1 MNIMFMF
8 DYPIIASNG
17 GVQRVTDVLASE
29 FMRRGYKV
37 SYLCTSPQNNQDI
50 EPSVKCSPIQY
61 YLKIGIDTIQQIREL
76 TDKADVRLVINQS
89 FSNEAVSLLSAFPDT
104 TYKVSVFHSQPFAT
118 YKKERSILRCLTTP
132 HSLFGYVFK
141 YAGIIAPFLV
151 RDYYIRNAKKTFI
164 DLINVSDK
172 FCLLSDSSILRLRH
186 FIPNAPVSKL
196 IAINNPNTFIKKK
209 TNQRDREDII
219 LFVGRIENTSKN
231 LFDFIRVWKC
241 LMKKNP
247 NWRAIVVGDGVDLQ
261 QTKSYAN
268 RLRVERI
275 FFEGHQNDVGKYFSK
290 AKFICCTSNY
300 EGWPMVLIEAMQ
312 FGCIPISYNTFEAV
326 YDIIDD
332 GINGFI
338 VNKKILSMA
347 KRIQQCIDGEY
358 NLNNLSEQAQQ
369 KVNKFSVD
377 IIVNQ
382 WEKIINQ
389 NIISK
394 R

>member
-1 MNIMFMF
+1 
-8 DYPIIASNG
+8 
-17 GVQRVTDVLASE
+17 
-29 FMRRGYKV
+29 
-37 SYLCTSPQNNQDI
+37 
-50 EPSVKCSPIQY
+50 
-61 YLKIGIDTIQQIREL
+61 
-76 TDKADVRLVINQS
+76 
-89 FSNEAVSLLSAFPDT
+89 
-104 TYKVSVFHSQPFAT
+104 
-118 YKKERSILRCLTTP
+118 
-132 HSLFGYVFK
+132 
-141 YAGIIAPFLV
+141 
-151 RDYYIRNAKKTFI
+151 
-164 DLINVSDK
+164 
-172 FCLLSDSSILRLRH
+172 
-186 FIPNAPVSKL
+186 
-196 IAINNPNTFIKKK
+196 
-209 TNQRDREDII
+209 
-219 LFVGRIENTSKN
+219 
-231 LFDFIRVWKC
+231 
-241 LMKKNP
+241 MKKNP